1 MRNSNKSLTNII
13 AFLLI
18 IAFGYFIIDAVI
30 ITDEES
36 GASINS
42 ASIEERIANGFINKN
57 VNGGHNEI
65 IEVESSGLE
74 ESSANIVSSI
84 VVNYRAFDT
93 LGEVLVLFASAA
105 SVGLLIGYRKRKS
118 YKEATSI
125 IKTAVSLI
133 SFIAVVIGIIIVIH
147 GHLTPG
153 GGFPGGALIASGVI
167 FTFLA
172 NKEIIDKKAFLI
184 METLSGLS
192 IIVVAFLGIIF
203 SGNFFENFLPNGRI
217 GDLLSA
223 GIVPL
228 LYVFIGI
235 KVASEITSIGIN
247 FVGSTNQKAE
257 TKEGAV

>member
-1 MRNSNKSLTNII
+1 MRNSNKTLTNII
-13 AFLLI
+13 ALLLL

-42 ASIEERIANGFINKN
+42 ASIEDRIANGFINKN
-57 VNGGHNEI
+57 VNGNHDKDIEI
-65 IEVESSGLE
+65 GSSGLE
-74 ESSANIVSSI
+74 EGSANIVSSI

-105 SVGLLIGYRKRKS
+105 AVGLLIGYRKRKM

-125 IKTAVSLI
+125 VKTSVSLI

-167 FTFLA
+167 FTFLT
-172 NKEIIDKKAFLI
+172 NKDVIDKKAFLI

-192 IIVVAFLGIIF
+192 IIIVAFLGIIF
-203 SGNFFENFLPNGRI
+203 RGGFFENFLPNGRI
-217 GDLLSA
+217 GDLISA
-223 GIVPL
+223 GTVPL
-228 LYVFIGI
+228 LYLFIGI

-247 FVGSTNQKAE
+247 FVGSNNQKAE
-257 TKEGAV
+257 TQEEAI